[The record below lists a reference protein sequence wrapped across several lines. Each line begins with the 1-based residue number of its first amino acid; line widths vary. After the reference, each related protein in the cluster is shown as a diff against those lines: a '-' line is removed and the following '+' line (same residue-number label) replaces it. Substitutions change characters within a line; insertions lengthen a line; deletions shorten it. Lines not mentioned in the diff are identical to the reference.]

1 VEIDEQE
8 SAETVLTAVA
18 KETDERRLVE
28 AAQKDPARFAD
39 VYEATFDRV
48 YAYVVARISDRDE
61 AEDITS
67 EVFHKALANLGK
79 FEWRGIPVVAWLFR
93 IASNAIADRRKRAGR
108 EQGDPAPEPEA
119 SSEAADLDAAEHRAA
134 LYRLVVQLPKDQ
146 RRVIELRFGEEKSIR
161 EIAQAIEK
169 SEGAVKQLQLRAL
182 QSLRSR
188 IRETRG

>member
-93 IASNAIADRRKRAGR
+93 IASNAIVDRRKRAGR

-161 EIAQAIEK
+161 EIAQAIGK
-169 SEGAVKQLQLRAL
+169 GEGAVKQLQLRAL

>member
-1 VEIDEQE
+1 MEIDEQE

-93 IASNAIADRRKRAGR
+93 IASNAIVDRRKRAGR

-161 EIAQAIEK
+161 EIAQAIGK
-169 SEGAVKQLQLRAL
+169 GEGAVKQLQLRAL